1 MFDDILGKRDE
12 LKELKKP
19 YPSEKN
25 QKDPS
30 PYPGGSPKTPL
41 GLMEP
46 DEDDEPELELD
57 LDFNLDE
64 DDPDE
69 DDCCKSDGCDDCD
82 CDGVGCLDEDVWST
96 N

>member
-25 QKDPS
+25 QDPS

-46 DEDDEPELELD
+46 DEDDDEPELELD

>member
-64 DDPDE
+64 DDLDE